1 MNSSFLSHVGRRLV
15 NAALRQ
21 DALDFQ
27 KMASNSVRAQE
38 LAFRTRME
46 QLARTRF
53 GLDHGIHPQI
63 SLREYQRQVPL
74 RTYDG
79 FRPYLEQIKAG
90 TTVDLL
96 APGHPKY
103 WGRTGGTTVVSSQ
116 SGDSDKL
123 IPIYQPGIDQ
133 SRKTFRL
140 ALSLHLAEHPTTDL
154 LGRTLLLLGSSQPL
168 SRLPAGPGGP
178 GLLSGFMSSIMVK
191 EMLPT
196 LKAMI
201 LPGSRVDHLP
211 SWEEKIHA
219 ILEMTLRRRV
229 SIAAAMPPWLSAF
242 FKTVQEKTGKGVLE
256 IWPDL
261 RLILHSGVAMEN
273 YRSEIL
279 KSLGPP
285 APGSPLPSFKNA
297 FGATEGNFAV
307 QARDADQ
314 DMTLVC
320 DSVFFEFV
328 KLEDYHLN
336 STTPPRYSL
345 AEINPHEDYVL
356 VLTTPGGLSSYVIG
370 DTVQFERASERDGY
384 GLRISG
390 RTAQFINLG
399 GEKVS
404 AEQVIH
410 TIRRVNERV
419 KDHLREHLRRE
430 NFAALGQTV
439 SDPRIEEFTLFPGN
453 AATAEGSYIP
463 AHEWILEVS
472 PASIFPSAESASL
485 SSPHLQKFK
494 NSLMQAIDETLS
506 ELNPLYRVRRQS
518 QFGSTPLLGEPTIHL
533 VPPGTYA
540 RWQKETG
547 REGGHYKI
555 PRISTQV
562 ALKASLLASQP
573 PVAHTSERLNPRS

>member
-1 MNSSFLSHVGRRLV
+1 MNPSFLSHVGRRLV

-21 DALDFQ
+21 DALAFQ
-27 KMASNSVRAQE
+27 KMASNSVHAQE
-38 LAFRTRME
+38 LAFRTRIK

-53 GLDHGIHPQI
+53 GLDHGIHAQT

-79 FRPYLEQIKAG
+79 FRPYLEEIKAG
-90 TTVDLL
+90 TAVDLL

-103 WGRTGGTTVVSSQ
+103 WGRTGGTTVVSGQ

-123 IPIYQPGIDQ
+123 IPIYQTGIDQ

-140 ALSLHLAEHPTTDL
+140 ALSLHLSEHPTTDL
-154 LGRTLLLLGSSQPL
+154 LGRTLLLLGSSLPL
-168 SRLPAGPGGP
+168 SRVPAGPGRP
-178 GLLSGFMSSIMVK
+178 GLPAGFMSSIMVK

-196 LKAMI
+196 LKSMI

-211 SWEEKIHA
+211 TWEEKIHA
-219 ILEMTLRRRV
+219 ILEMTIRRRV
-229 SIAAAMPPWLSAF
+229 SIAAAMPPWLAAF
-242 FKTVQEKTGKGVLE
+242 FKTVQEKTGKSVLE

-279 KSLGPP
+279 KALGPP
-285 APGSPLPSFKNA
+285 PPGFLLPSFKNA

-328 KLEDYHLN
+328 KLEDYLLN
-336 STTPPRYSL
+336 STTPPRLSI
-345 AEINPHEDYVL
+345 AEIKPHEDYVL

-370 DTVQFERASERDGY
+370 DTVRFERASEKDGY

-399 GEKVS
+399 GEKVA

-410 TIRRVNERV
+410 TIRRVNER
-419 KDHLREHLRRE
+419 LNRESFPGLD
-430 NFAALGQTV
+430 QTA
-439 SDPRIEEFTLFPGN
+439 SAPRIEEFTLFPGN
-453 AATAEGSYIP
+453 AGTSEGSYVP

-472 PASIFPSAESASL
+472 PSSIFLPSESDDHPSSL
-485 SSPHLQKFK
+485 LHKFK
-494 NSLMQAIDETLS
+494 NYLRVAIDESLA
-506 ELNPLYRVRRQS
+506 EINPLYRVRRKS
-518 QFGSTPLLGEPTIHL
+518 QFGSTPLLGAPTLHL
-533 VPPGTYA
+533 IPPGTYA
-540 RWQKETG
+540 HWQKATG

-555 PRISTQV
+555 PRISTQ
-562 ALKASLLASQP
+562 ATLKTSLLASQP
-573 PVAHTSERLNPRS
+573 PVAHTRERLNPRS